1 MRKAK
6 LPVIGYEVG
15 HRERPDPFDPP
26 RENSNEWKGIQRVS
40 SQLDSLIIT
49 GLLNGQAYL
58 VSVRTLVDGGMS
70 AWSSPVLGI
79 PVIPASGPVFIGG
92 GGGGGTPPPPPPPPP
107 SDSRLTRIE
116 LPEGFHIRVYAEG
129 VTGARSM
136 SLGSDGTLFVGT
148 RPSGRVYALRDEDGD
163 HKAERVITLASGLNN
178 PNGVAFKNGDLYV
191 AEISRILRYRNI
203 EANLN
208 NPPQPEIVNDAFPT
222 DSSHGWK
229 FIRFGPDGLLYVPV
243 GAPCNICDSGDPYAS
258 IGRLDANGT
267 FSIIARGIRNT
278 VGFDWHPETGELWF
292 TDNGRDRMGDDVP
305 PDELNRITAD
315 GQHFGYPY
323 CHGTDIADPQFGSQR
338 NCGEFVAP
346 TQELGPHV
354 AALGMRF
361 YTGNMFPAE
370 YRNQIFIAEHGSWN
384 RSSKIGYRITLVRL
398 NANEAISYEPFA
410 EGWLQGESSWGRPVD
425 VLVMPDGSLLVSD
438 DQAGLIYRISYSN
451 AN

>member
-148 RPSGRVYALRDEDGD
+148 RPSGRVYAPRDEDGD

-178 PNGVAFKNGDLYV
+178 PNGAP
-191 AEISRILRYRNI
+191 SRTATCTSRKSAASCAIATSKQTSTTRRSRR
-203 EANLN
+203 
-208 NPPQPEIVNDAFPT
+208 
-222 DSSHGWK
+222 SSTTLSPR
-229 FIRFGPDGLLYVPV
+229 IPV
-243 GAPCNICDSGDPYAS
+243 MA
-258 IGRLDANGT
+258 
-267 FSIIARGIRNT
+267 
-278 VGFDWHPETGELWF
+278 
-292 TDNGRDRMGDDVP
+292 
-305 PDELNRITAD
+305 
-315 GQHFGYPY
+315 
-323 CHGTDIADPQFGSQR
+323 GSSSAL
-338 NCGEFVAP
+338 AP
-346 TQELGPHV
+346 TV
-354 AALGMRF
+354 CCTCRSARRA
-361 YTGNMFPAE
+361 TSAIPAI
-370 YRNQIFIAEHGSWN
+370 RTH
-384 RSSKIGYRITLVRL
+384 RS
-398 NANEAISYEPFA
+398 
-410 EGWLQGESSWGRPVD
+410 EGWTPMVPS
-425 VLVMPDGSLLVSD
+425 VS
-438 DQAGLIYRISYSN
+438 
-451 AN
+451 